1 MWIPWCCPL
10 LETTNE
16 CQLPRHLKQNIKVL
30 ISKSVNSF
38 AQYKNIT
45 KPGKNKL
52 KASQS
57 QERLD
62 HPGSGNLLRIWNYK
76 WGHKWGLAKSY
87 LHSRGTKT
95 LTYVLRIWTVC
106 LGISFL
112 PHQKHLW
119 QHCTLAR
126 LLGAQWWQS
135 ESPHRRTNSFS
146 GALSLLKTFSFFFSH
161 HIRPDIFQKLD
172 ECSKTLNKFYST
184 TEKRWKALPRQGNV
198 TQVEILSSIC
208 SLERKQVRNNPHVTR
223 GIQLF

>member
-1 MWIPWCCPL
+1 MFPGRSSKSASPKVSKKVIRI
-10 LETTNE
+10 NE
-16 CQLPRHLKQNIKVL
+16 EWAQWRCGYLDVLWKQQNKCQLQRHIKQNIEVL
-30 ISKSVNSF
+30 ISQSDNSF

-95 LTYVLRIWTVC
+95 LTYVLRIRTVC

-146 GALSLLKTFSFFFSH
+146 GALSLLRVLDPS
-161 HIRPDIFQKLD
+161 IF
-172 ECSKTLNKFYST
+172 
-184 TEKRWKALPRQGNV
+184 P
-198 TQVEILSSIC
+198 
-208 SLERKQVRNNPHVTR
+208 
-223 GIQLF
+223 